1 MDDILGDDLGQSDG
15 DEEMTGEEMAAFRAR
30 MIAKKGCYNY
40 DWKLKEKLKEQ
51 GGMDTCATC
60 GKPYALD
67 DIGKGKPLNKCA
79 RCLQTNYC
87 SRDCQ
92 KSDWKAGHQK
102 VCTKAGHKD
111 KENAL
116 KG

>member
-1 MDDILGDDLGQSDG
+1 MLPVPDS
-15 DEEMTGEEMAAFRAR
+15 
-30 MIAKKGCYNY
+30 GCYNC

-51 GGMDTCATC
+51 GKMDTCATC
-60 GKPYALD
+60 GKTYALD
-67 DIGKGKPLNKCA
+67 DTGKGKALNKCA

-102 VCTKAGHKD
+102 VCIKAGHKD